1 MPDDPSEGW
10 DALAQRFMQMRSGV
24 GADLVRNWAI
34 AHFPAGS
41 AIVDVGCGSG
51 VPIAEALIGA
61 GFAVSGIDASPRLAA
76 AFRARFPDAPVA
88 CEAAQVSAFFDR
100 TFDAAVCVG
109 LIFLLSEAD
118 QAALIGRVAQALKPG
133 GRFLFTAPL
142 QACEWPDNLTG
153 RLSRALGQAA
163 YAALLDAHGL
173 SLVASHSDEGGNHYY
188 EAIKPRAP
196 GPHTAQSTSH
206 G

>member
-1 MPDDPSEGW
+1 MPTDPSEGW
-10 DALAQRFMQMRSGV
+10 DALAERFMEIRSGV

-34 AHFPAGS
+34 AQLPANS

-51 VPIAEALIGA
+51 VPNAEALIGA
-61 GFAVSGIDASPRLAA
+61 GFAVSGIDASPRLVA

-88 CEAAQVSAFFDR
+88 CEAAQISAFFDR

-118 QAALIGRVAQALKPG
+118 QAALIDRVAQALKPG

-153 RLSRALGQAA
+153 RLSRALGQAV
-163 YAALLDAHGL
+163 YTALLDSHGL
-173 SLVASHSDEGGNHYY
+173 SVVASHSDEGGNHYY

-196 GPHTAQSTSH
+196 EPHTAQSTSH

>member
-24 GADLVRNWAI
+24 GAGLVRNWAI
-34 AHFPAGS
+34 AQLSAGS

-51 VPIAEALIGA
+51 VPIAEALMEA
-61 GFAVSGIDASPRLAA
+61 GFAVSGIDASPRLVA
-76 AFRARFPDAPVA
+76 AFHARFPDAPVA
-88 CEAAQVSAFFDR
+88 CEAAQLSAFFDR

-142 QACEWPDNLTG
+142 QVCEWRDNLTG

-163 YAALLDAHGL
+163 YTALLEACGL
-173 SLVASHSDEGGNHYY
+173 SLVASHHDEGGNHYY
-188 EAIKPRAP
+188 EAIKPSDP
-196 GPHTAQSTSH
+196 EPHTAQSTSH
-206 G
+206 D

>member
-1 MPDDPSEGW
+1 MPTDPSEGW
-10 DALAQRFMQMRSGV
+10 DALAERFMQMRSGV
-24 GADLVRNWAI
+24 GASLVRDWAI
-34 AHFPAGS
+34 AQLPAGS

-51 VPIAEALIGA
+51 VPIAETLIEA
-61 GFAVSGIDASPRLAA
+61 GFAVSGIDASPRLVA
-76 AFRARFPDAPVA
+76 AFHARFPEAPVA
-88 CEAAQVSAFFDR
+88 CEAAQLSAFFGR

-109 LIFLLSEAD
+109 LIFLLSKVD

-142 QACEWPDNLTG
+142 QACEWPDTLTG
-153 RLSRALGQAA
+153 RLSRSLGQTA

-188 EAIKPRAP
+188 EAIRPRDP
-196 GPHTAQSTSH
+196 EPHTRQSTSH

>member
-1 MPDDPSEGW
+1 MPTDPSEGW
-10 DALAQRFMQMRSGV
+10 DALAERFMRMRSGV
-24 GADLVRNWAI
+24 GASLVRDWAI
-34 AHFPAGS
+34 AQLPPGS

-61 GFAVSGIDASPRLAA
+61 GFAVSGIDASPRLVA
-76 AFRARFPDAPVA
+76 AFHARFPDAPVV
-88 CEAAQVSAFFDR
+88 CEAAQISAFFDR

-142 QACEWPDNLTG
+142 QACEWSDNLTG

-163 YAALLDAHGL
+163 YTALLDTCGL
-173 SLVASHSDEGGNHYY
+173 SLVASHRDEGGNHYY

-196 GPHTAQSTSH
+196 EPHKAQSTSH